1 MNCAGSVLCPI
12 IIGRDDLI
20 DLAERRLGEAA
31 AGHGQFL
38 LLAGEAGVGKS
49 RLLDAIRRKSRAAG
63 FIDANGS
70 VSPQDHE
77 VPSSL
82 IGELARTLKRNPA
95 FGTLGD
101 ELLALGG
108 VRDAD
113 ALGSRRLYVL
123 DIVDRIAAAIDG
135 PVMLNF
141 EDIQW
146 ADETSLEILGELAR
160 RLRDR
165 PVLLVAAYR
174 TEDLPPGAFFR
185 EWRARL
191 IGQRLAEEARLGPL
205 TYDQTA
211 LMTTLILDTGL
222 PAPREVVQAVHQR
235 TDGIPLHIEELL
247 GALSDDARSDGRAI
261 RDAVVPETIEDAI
274 RARLAKLSP
283 EAREV
288 AQAGAVIGRCFIPEV
303 LAGIM
308 DRPLEDLDGPIDE
321 LIQRSYLYDAGDPG
335 FIDFRHQLLRDV
347 LYRSVRPAELRRLH
361 ARAGEFGAKLEGQS
375 EIHSSVH
382 FERAGMRVEA
392 HRTALAGARAA
403 SRVSARQEAYDL
415 YRRAIDN
422 MPDDLPMAEQAELY
436 NEFADAAGAI
446 ERNEDSL
453 AAAKRARESFLA
465 AGMPLRAATMLLEI
479 GGSSARDGGSVFVGL
494 EHVAQAF
501 AEVEAQPESPERAAA
516 LAVLYTVRAFYELDA
531 LQLDAATA
539 DAAEA
544 LARAEAAGDRES
556 ALEARLTA
564 ARIEIIRGNHGPGLA
579 AGLEAARAARDAGFE
594 SVGVTG
600 YRNLAIAAARVM
612 DYGAADA
619 AIGEGLRYADAI
631 EQSHCRQMMAATS
644 ALMAWNAGR
653 WDEADVIA
661 RQELA
666 ERGCRRGIL
675 GALDVTS
682 LVLLGRGDVDGA
694 RQRLDES
701 LAAGRRVGEIQY
713 ILPPLWGELELDLVV
728 GDPAA
733 ARRASHRSP
742 RSRHELG
749 RASASHPVRRAE
761 RQGLAGPASTRRGG
775 ALAGPGPRAPGRL
788 GRSRRRRA
796 APREG
801 PDPPRQRLPR
811 RGARAFE
818 TAIRGWTD
826 RHRVWEATWAQ
837 LDLAQTLMRMN
848 RYGDAA
854 SQLVAVRDTATAL
867 RSAPLLARA
876 DELARIARGRGTID
890 EAWHPLTAREFE
902 VARLIADGMTNAEI
916 ADALS
921 IAPKTASAHVEHI
934 LAKLGV
940 MRRAEIAAWTATVL
954 AAVGCRE
961 LPTGVPARSSRAR
974 ASLTP
979 RPGASGSRVS
989 AGAESLA
996 SRHEGGLD
1004 PDRRGTSNDIGG
1016 GKSALDRGGPANDRP
1031 DPRSVASVV
1040 ATSSSLERSAVA
1052 TSSSVRSASPRPR
1065 RSAVATSTPTM

>member
-1 MNCAGSVLCPI
+1 MNRAGSVLCPI
-12 IIGRDDLI
+12 IVGRDDLI

-82 IGELARTLKRNPA
+82 ISELARTLGRIPE

-101 ELLALGG
+101 DLLAMRG
-108 VRDAD
+108 VREAD

-123 DIVDRIAAAIDG
+123 DVVDHIAAAIDR

-160 RLRDR
+160 RLHEK
-165 PVLLVAAYR
+165 PVLMVAAYR

-211 LMTTLILDTGL
+211 LMTTLILANGL

-247 GALSDDARSDGRAI
+247 GALSEEARTDGRAI

-274 RARLAKLSP
+274 RARLSQLSP

-288 AQAGAVIGRCFIPEV
+288 AQAGAVIGRCFVPEV

-308 DRPLEDLDGPIDE
+308 DRKVEDLDGPIDE
-321 LIQRSYLYDAGDPG
+321 LIQHSYLYDAGDPG

-347 LYRSVRPAELRRLH
+347 LYRSVRQSDLRRLH
-361 ARAGEFGAKLEGQS
+361 ARAAEFGAKLEGQS

-382 FERAGMRVEA
+382 FERAGMRDEA
-392 HRTALAGARAA
+392 HRAALAGARAA
-403 SRVSARQEAYDL
+403 GRMSARQEAYDL

-422 MPDDLPMAEQAELY
+422 MPDDLPVAEQAPLY
-436 NEFADAAGAI
+436 EEFSDAAGAI

-453 AAAKRARESFLA
+453 AAARRARECFLA
-465 AGMPLRAATMLLEI
+465 AGLPLQAATMLITI
-479 GGSSARDGGSVFVGL
+479 GGCYGRDGGSVLNGL

-501 AEVEAQPESPERAAA
+501 AEVETEPESPERAATLA
-516 LAVLYTVRAFYELDA
+516 LLYTVRAFYELDA
-531 LQLDAATA
+531 LQLDAAAA

-544 LARAEAAGDRES
+544 LVRSEAAGDGGS

-564 ARIEIIRGNHGPGLA
+564 ARIEIIRGNHGTGLA
-579 AGLEAARAARDAGFE
+579 AGLEAAREARDAGFE

-612 DYGAADA
+612 DYGSAQA

-644 ALMAWNAGR
+644 GLMAWNAGR
-653 WDEADVIA
+653 WDEGDLIA

-675 GALDVTS
+675 GALDVAG
-682 LVLLGRGDVDGA
+682 LVLMGRGNVDEA
-694 RQRLDES
+694 RRWLDES
-701 LAAGRRVGEIQY
+701 LTAGRAIGEVQFL
-713 ILPPLWGELELDLVV
+713 LPPLWGQLELDLVA
-728 GDPAA
+728 GDPASAVSRA
-733 ARRASHRSP
+733 AEGLDLATSSGERALLIPFVVPSVRAWLAIHRP
-742 RSRHELG
+742 DD
-749 RASASHPVRRAE
+749 AE
-761 RQGLAGPASTRRGG
+761 RWLARAREHLTGWDAAAAALAHAQGLLR
-775 ALAGPGPRAPGRL
+775 LATGSLAV
-788 GRSRRRRA
+788 
-796 APREG
+796 
-801 PDPPRQRLPR
+801 
-811 RGARAFE
+811 ARDDLE
-818 TAIRGWTD
+818 SAIRGWTE
-826 RHRVWEATWAQ
+826 RHRIWEATWAR
-837 LDLAQTLMRMN
+837 LDLAQVLMRMN
-848 RYGDAA
+848 RYAEAA
-854 SQLVAVRDTATAL
+854 TQLTTVRETAAAL
-867 RSAPLLARA
+867 RSAPLLAHA
-876 DELARIARGRGTID
+876 DELARVARGRGSIE
-890 EAWHPLTAREFE
+890 EAWRPLTAREFE
-902 VARLIADGMTNAEI
+902 VARLIAEGLTNAEI
-916 ADALS
+916 ADSLS

-940 MRRAEIAAWTATVL
+940 TRRAEIAAWTATVML
-954 AAVGCRE
+954 PATQPASAAAQ
-961 LPTGVPARSSRAR
+961 PAQPAPP
-974 ASLTP
+974 P
-979 RPGASGSRVS
+979 RPLTAFVRV
-989 AGAESLA
+989 A
-996 SRHEGGLD
+996 
-1004 PDRRGTSNDIGG
+1004 
-1016 GKSALDRGGPANDRP
+1016 RP
-1031 DPRSVASVV
+1031 
-1040 ATSSSLERSAVA
+1040 
-1052 TSSSVRSASPRPR
+1052 
-1065 RSAVATSTPTM
+1065 